1 MWFLKGPKG
10 ELIYLKRDSPIN
22 VGRIQGDI
30 VLRDDKSISRNHAS
44 VYVEPKKNKNKSLC
58 FVKDMGSK
66 YGSTVNRGNETIK
79 ITKEGIE
86 VHHNDIIK
94 FGLQN
99 NDYTASYIPMVVL
112 VSSMTDI
119 KHLQSIINDLDGY
132 IVLEWSKDVTHLT
145 TVKAKLREKIA
156 IALVNCVPIVGI
168 EYWEAVKIAVK
179 ENKDLPKFSDYIL
192 PISEDIIDNTK
203 VSLAPNKI
211 RRSLFKDLTFLFFSY
226 SQLNIYKK
234 IVNDAGGESLM
245 FNKSVHTDLNKF
257 CTDNF
262 AVVYYMIGSNQ
273 TEESILETQK
283 TKTAYEEIEELL
295 RKSKRRMISDSEIML
310 AILHC
315 SLEKNCNS
323 KHKYKEW
330 LLEKKSNAS
339 KDDRKTI
346 FAVDTD
352 DLHSKSL
359 IAQNNDNIVPESVE
373 MTSQDLVDTQ
383 WSGMGD
389 NNKAPPASLGI
400 SDISSI
406 KSETQLSTEDIDS
419 QLAKLNVDKTTEK
432 RTEKRSSELVCST
445 PAKRAKISGG
455 SSLFPVVSKKSSQS
469 LLNSQEHL
477 VSQIPKL
484 SQLSNRNNDS
494 IIIDYDKKSS
504 SQSQN
509 KFTLPSTLNDSGKQK
524 AKANIFGNWME
535 APKAS
540 KIEII
545 EETDTPKR
553 KTQIDKNDSTSMENK
568 APKREITRSND
579 SSSNALSFGSK
590 NKRRES
596 NSSDTIND
604 SVKDKLIDEE
614 EPQTKKRK
622 INVSNDSSLESNGRS
637 EKRKRDTRSDS
648 DSNQFVMQKKRNQD
662 DNEKVFRIEAVDNL
676 NSNDDD
682 CLIVTGL
689 IRDGMNDPSINDT
702 IGYKT
707 YKRANYTIPRMRI
720 SLDGMVAWSM
730 EEE

>member
-1 MWFLKGPKG
+1 MWFLKGPQG
-10 ELIYLKRDSPIN
+10 ELIYLKRDTPIN

-66 YGSTVNRGNETIK
+66 YGSTIKRGNETIK
-79 ITKEGIE
+79 ISKEGIE
-86 VHHNDIIK
+86 VHHKDTIK

-99 NDYTASYIPMVVL
+99 NDYAVSHVPMVVL

-156 IALVNCVPIVGI
+156 LALVNCVPIVGI

-179 ENKDLPKFSDYIL
+179 ESKSLPKFADYIL

-211 RRSLFKDLTFLFFSY
+211 RRSLFEDLTFLFFSY
-226 SQLNIYKK
+226 SQFNIYKK
-234 IVNDAGGESLM
+234 IVSDAGGECLM

-273 TEESILETQK
+273 TEESILETQR
-283 TKTAYEEIEELL
+283 TKTAYEEIEDLL

-323 KHKYKEW
+323 KHNYKEW
-330 LLEKKSNAS
+330 LLEKKSKTS

-359 IAQNNDNIVPESVE
+359 ITHNNDNIVPESVE

-383 WSGMGD
+383 WSCMGD

-419 QLAKLNVDKTTEK
+419 QLPKLNVEQKTEK
-432 RTEKRSSELVCST
+432 RTEKRGSVLVCST

-469 LLNSQEHL
+469 LFNSQEQVL
-477 VSQIPKL
+477 SQIPKL
-484 SQLSNRNNDS
+484 SQFSNRQNNS
-494 IIIDYDKKSS
+494 IIIDSDKKSS

-509 KFTLPSTLNDSGKQK
+509 KFTQPSTMTESVKQK
-524 AKANIFGNWME
+524 PKGNIFGNWMQ

-553 KTQIDKNDSTSMENK
+553 TTQINKNDRTLMENK
-568 APKREITRSND
+568 ETKREITHSND
-579 SSSNALSFGSK
+579 SSSNGISFGGRI
-590 NKRRES
+590 KRRES
-596 NSSDTIND
+596 TSSDTINE
-604 SVKDKLIDEE
+604 SVNDELVDEE

-622 INVSNDSSLESNGRS
+622 INVSNDSSLETNNAPERS
-637 EKRKRDTRSDS
+637 EKRKRDSRSDS
-648 DSNQFVMQKKRNQD
+648 DSNQFVMQTKRNRED
-662 DNEKVFRIEAVDNL
+662 KEKVFHTEPVD
-676 NSNDDD
+676 NDDD
-682 CLIVTGL
+682 CLMVTGL
-689 IRDGMNDPSINDT
+689 IRLEMNDSSINDT
-702 IGYKT
+702 FDK
-707 YKRANYTIPRMRI
+707 KPFRKVNYTVPRIRI
-720 SLDGMVAWSM
+720 RLDNMVAWEM
-730 EEE
+730 EVE